1 MLLSTAQAA
10 AAPSDTE
17 GDDDDDDAAELPS
30 AILMAERRRGGSAG
44 MAPAVA
50 GNRVRVTLDTE
61 YPFGETLKFS
71 VLAEVRLRVHVEGFI
86 QQQPGARTS
95 DSVDPFIY

>member
-17 GDDDDDDAAELPS
+17 GDDDDAAELPS

-44 MAPAVA
+44 MAPTVA

-71 VLAEVRLRVHVEGFI
+71 VLAEVSAGRGFHSTKTWRSNI
-86 QQQPGARTS
+86 
-95 DSVDPFIY
+95 